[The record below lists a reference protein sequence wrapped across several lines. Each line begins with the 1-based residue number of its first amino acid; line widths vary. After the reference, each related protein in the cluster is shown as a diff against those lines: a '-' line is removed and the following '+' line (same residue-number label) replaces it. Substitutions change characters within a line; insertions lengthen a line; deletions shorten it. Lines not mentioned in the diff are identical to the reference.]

1 MAKRYKKN
9 TKNKKPLLLVIVVII
24 IIIATCLII
33 YSIKKSNILS
43 DTFKEVEEHNNL
55 DKTTD
60 VFISNEE
67 KGLNLENEN
76 LTDGADVNNLNIS
89 LSADVFILK
98 DLNNDVLS
106 KLSEQLE
113 NAELLKV
120 QYQLKDLENGNIYLY
135 YKLEEKLMEV
145 KVDIKEK
152 NILTITEYKDDE
164 LIDKNQIDENL
175 SENIVNDFEE
185 NKELINEGK
194 MLNIIITD
202 TEVIMNTSYII

>member
-1 MAKRYKKN
+1 
-9 TKNKKPLLLVIVVII
+9 
-24 IIIATCLII
+24 
-33 YSIKKSNILS
+33 
-43 DTFKEVEEHNNL
+43 
-55 DKTTD
+55 
-60 VFISNEE
+60 
-67 KGLNLENEN
+67 
-76 LTDGADVNNLNIS
+76 
-89 LSADVFILK
+89 
-98 DLNNDVLS
+98 
-106 KLSEQLE
+106 
-113 NAELLKV
+113 
-120 QYQLKDLENGNIYLY
+120 
-135 YKLEEKLMEV
+135 MEV